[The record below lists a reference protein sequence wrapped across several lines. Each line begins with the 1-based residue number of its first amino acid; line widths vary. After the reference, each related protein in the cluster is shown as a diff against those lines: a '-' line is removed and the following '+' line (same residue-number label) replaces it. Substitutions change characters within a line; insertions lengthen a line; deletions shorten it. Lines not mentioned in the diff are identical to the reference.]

1 MDNVGKGKKSKTAA
15 RILILIPLITMVLG
29 LFFFFEFRLYPAM
42 DFEEPLIRMPFEL
55 AVILIKA
62 GDILMLFSLIAGIP
76 MSVAGMV
83 LAIKQKMKAF
93 IVLSVITIILIMLI
107 YLAII
112 VFFAFNEGLFHRTP
126 GTVPGQQII

>member
-1 MDNVGKGKKSKTAA
+1 MNTTSKSSKTKTAA
-15 RILILIPLITMVLG
+15 RILILIPLIATVLG
-29 LFFFFEFRLYPAM
+29 LFLFFEFKLNPAM
-42 DFEEPLIRMPFEL
+42 DFEEPLIKMPFEL
-55 AVILIKA
+55 AVVLIKV
-62 GDILMLFSLIAGIP
+62 GDILLPFSLIAGIP

-112 VFFAFNEGLFHRTP
+112 VFFAFNEGLFPRTP

>member
-1 MDNVGKGKKSKTAA
+1 MDNVGKGRKAKTAA
-15 RILILIPLITMVLG
+15 KILILIPLITTVLG
-29 LFFFFEFRLYPAM
+29 LFFFFEFRLYPEM
-42 DFEEPLIRMPFEL
+42 GFEEPLIKMSFEL
-55 AVILIKA
+55 ASILIQA
-62 GDILMLFSLIAGIP
+62 GDLLLLFSLIAGIP